1 MRKDKLIGLLKLNIG
16 NAGNIPEPQIE
27 MNIALAWEQM
37 LFAIYAQSPAGIE
50 RYAKTYFDIA
60 VVKDPSANAFYS
72 ELPVMPIR
80 FSDITEGL
88 RRVGK
93 HRHLPAGRGPVPTG
107 PPEPDPPDVQTSDEG
122 YDIDFVPMPVQ
133 HPRLINNVDAGQV
146 MDVIG
151 YFIKDTRVWYFRMN
165 PDIKAVD
172 MDIVRSFDEIGYEE
186 DVPIAT
192 GGVQLLIGIA
202 NEILT
207 NTPYVDPRL
216 RKINLQEI

>member
-1 MRKDKLIGLLKLNIG
+1 MRKDKLIGLIKLNIG
-16 NAGNIPEPQIE
+16 NAGNIPEQQIE
-27 MNIALAWEQM
+27 LNIALAWEQM
-37 LFAIYAQSPAGIE
+37 LSAIYAQSPVGIE
-50 RYAKTYFDIA
+50 RYAKTYTDIA

-72 ELPVMPIR
+72 ELPIMPIR
-80 FSDITEGL
+80 FSDIAEGL

-93 HRHLPAGRGPVPTG
+93 HRNLPAGMQPVPPG
-107 PPEPDPPDVQTSDEG
+107 PEPDPPDVETSDEG

-133 HPRLINNVDAGQV
+133 QPKLINNVDAGMV

-151 YFIKDTRVWYFRMN
+151 YFIKDTRVWYFRMDPN
-165 PDIKAVD
+165 ITAVD

-186 DVPIAT
+186 DIPIAT